1 MNNLPPT
8 PACPADGFS
17 LAGSRGA
24 KKDLLTEND
33 YGITRN
39 IIDKIKEQYYDPVH

>member
-1 MNNLPPT
+1 MDLVW
-8 PACPADGFS
+8 
-17 LAGSRGA
+17 LAPGGA